1 MCIILYGYNWKIP
14 IRLTPFPTQCTPSR
28 KGPEILK
35 VLATKAKLGPVKSKR
50 KQKHRRKQKMSLVL
64 ARIDQRLIHGIV
76 VTQWAGATQAKRL
89 MVVDDEVSKDE
100 VQKSAMRMSKPVG
113 TGMSIIDTETAIKN
127 FNAGKY
133 DSHNV
138 FMIVRE
144 PSTLVKLA
152 EGGVKIPKVNIGIIF
167 DGEGKTTVKKMVS
180 VNEEEVADLKK
191 LKAMGIPVTFHF
203 VPSEAEEPL
212 ETYIK

>member
-1 MCIILYGYNWKIP
+1 MNVIVGTFP
-14 IRLTPFPTQCTPSR
+14 ISLTPIPRVCATSQ
-28 KGPEILK
+28 KGAEVLK
-35 VLATKAKLGPVKSKR
+35 VFARLGKLGLVKTNESNFKEEQKNEFSFSKNR
-50 KQKHRRKQKMSLVL
+50 SEINSWYCRY
-64 ARIDQRLIHGIV
+64 
-76 VTQWAGATQAKRL
+76 T
-89 MVVDDEVSKDE
+89 VVDDEVSKDE

-138 FMIVRE
+138 FMVVRE

-180 VNEEEVADLKK
+180 VNEEEVNDLKK
-191 LKAMGIPVTFHF
+191 LQSMGIPVTFHF

>member
-1 MCIILYGYNWKIP
+1 
-14 IRLTPFPTQCTPSR
+14 
-28 KGPEILK
+28 
-35 VLATKAKLGPVKSKR
+35 
-50 KQKHRRKQKMSLVL
+50 
-64 ARIDQRLIHGIV
+64 
-76 VTQWAGATQAKRL
+76 

-180 VNEEEVADLKK
+180 VNEEEVNDLKK
-191 LKAMGIPVTFHF
+191 LQSMGITVTFHF

>member
-1 MCIILYGYNWKIP
+1 
-14 IRLTPFPTQCTPSR
+14 
-28 KGPEILK
+28 
-35 VLATKAKLGPVKSKR
+35 
-50 KQKHRRKQKMSLVL
+50 MSLVL

-100 VQKSAMRMSKPVG
+100 VQKSAMRMSKP
-113 TGMSIIDTETAIKN
+113 
-127 FNAGKY
+127 GKY

-180 VNEEEVADLKK
+180 VNEEEVKDLKK
-191 LKAMGIPVTFHF
+191 LQSMGIPVTFHF

>member
-1 MCIILYGYNWKIP
+1 MS
-14 IRLTPFPTQCTPSR
+14 LTPIPRVCATSQ
-28 KGPEILK
+28 KGAEILK
-35 VLATKAKLGPVKSKR
+35 VFMELSKLELVKTNESNFKEETE
-50 KQKHRRKQKMSLVL
+50 MSLVL

-113 TGMSIIDTETAIKN
+113 TGMSIIDTEKAIKN

-180 VNEEEVADLKK
+180 VNEEEVNDLKK
-191 LKAMGIPVTFHF
+191 LQSMGIPVTFHF